1 METVISVKCGEDR
14 RFNQEGKTMDGSSAV
29 TSKGVHTVQLQNMA
43 WLAYQ
48 GHVLKFELASGS
60 QSSDDGNRST
70 ALVSDSTKL
79 KTVSHS
85 FSLES
90 RRFTKVAENETV
102 IPALGVPKIVSVA
115 NIAEQRSGRALPCI
129 LMQSQISRQHFVNSV
144 LFYVPDVQRCFV
156 FGKFRS
162 NIPFLA
168 KTIWLLDGPVVCWIE
183 NGTVKYAM
191 KNAAKNF
198 YDVKTVQDERISICK
213 DSSIKS
219 CSVDSEGFLHIF
231 VAAESNSGGNDNS
244 ERGTDENCY
253 DTQWVHCNICM
264 DESKRAM
271 ATPKHSRGNACEDTS
286 FVPHA
291 YASIT
296 QCMHSSISGMA
307 PTSCDR
313 RKRGKW
319 TQSHRPAVSTPN
331 LTYIATSMRQLLEF
345 KNGQFCRL
353 AWIPFDDAVRVVPM
367 EMRGEKM
374 TAVMSDGGQ
383 VCVVKGSTSK
393 VVQKWDCVS
402 SLHIDSFLNN
412 GREQLLLLLDTR
424 VSSTTTS
431 FPDFILT
438 DMDLQL
444 ITSDRLLPE
453 TEGRSKVVS
462 GEPEEGSTPGG
473 SRSAKCPKNLLT
485 AVQALEMRV
494 KHGQTSLKEQEM
506 AQRQKEGMIHQSAW
520 NLSKMAAGQS
530 TQLSRQPTMIQL
542 CGESSFQQPS
552 ATGSSQPSDDVTK
565 GLKVTSGWQRV
576 IEENWII
583 GLRVTNDN
591 QWPITDLHLL
601 VLPLATGPTSKP
613 HQTDGPVQFPSS
625 HISIPPKLDED
636 KETVTT
642 TQCEPPPKRLK
653 LASHTMKSTARD
665 LRISPAT
672 LEPAQSVDVVAMTTI
687 PEFENGP
694 QVHYQ
699 LAVEWRSHFPSDAWR
714 EDGHCNSPYP
724 EHQSVICGQVSV
736 NAGDVIG
743 DNLAISLPFE
753 TENSGEV
760 LSRED
765 ELALDT
771 FQSQTHLRVSSTYTQ
786 LTCLPSMLC
795 QQMKFREMCTGE
807 HTTFQRSLCCTAG
820 TLKRVRVFFRELK
833 SKSAQMMVCTKNKR
847 ELLLFYHSL
856 VSHLPEDVHFS
867 SHTPLEHMEHAITD
881 SISHVAQELQHTH
894 KFLQEAQGSPQTRTN
909 PLADKG
915 KYVTSV
921 GARIKSDA
929 TLDNPDV
936 EKLKGLRREFVRE
949 SSEGRQHELR
959 RERVE
964 AERISLLGARE
975 NTDKAMARLSEAI
988 KTVSC

>member
-1 METVISVKCGEDR
+1 
-14 RFNQEGKTMDGSSAV
+14 
-29 TSKGVHTVQLQNMA
+29 MA

-48 GHVLKFELASGS
+48 GHVLKFELASGT
-60 QSSDDGNRST
+60 QSGDDGNRST
-70 ALVSDSTKL
+70 ALVSDSAKL
-79 KTVSHS
+79 RTVSHS

-90 RRFTKVAENETV
+90 RRFTKVAENETI

-115 NIAEQRSGRALPCI
+115 NIAEQP
-129 LMQSQISRQHFVNSV
+129 
-144 LFYVPDVQRCFV
+144 
-156 FGKFRS
+156 
-162 NIPFLA
+162 
-168 KTIWLLDGPVVCWIE
+168 
-183 NGTVKYAM
+183 
-191 KNAAKNF
+191 
-198 YDVKTVQDERISICK
+198 
-213 DSSIKS
+213 
-219 CSVDSEGFLHIF
+219 
-231 VAAESNSGGNDNS
+231 
-244 ERGTDENCY
+244 
-253 DTQWVHCNICM
+253 
-264 DESKRAM
+264 
-271 ATPKHSRGNACEDTS
+271 
-286 FVPHA
+286 
-291 YASIT
+291 
-296 QCMHSSISGMA
+296 
-307 PTSCDR
+307 
-313 RKRGKW
+313 
-319 TQSHRPAVSTPN
+319 VSTPN
-331 LTYIATSMRQLLEF
+331 WTYIATSMRQLLEF
-345 KNGQFCRL
+345 KNGQFCQL

-367 EMRGEKM
+367 EMGGEKM

-393 VVQKWDCVS
+393 VVRKWDCVS
-402 SLHIDSFLNN
+402 SLHVDSFLNN
-412 GREQLLLLLDTR
+412 GREQLLLLLETR
-424 VSSTTTS
+424 VSSTTAP

-453 TEGRSKVVS
+453 MEGRSKVVS
-462 GEPEEGSTPGG
+462 GEPLEGSTPGG
-473 SRSAKCPKNLLT
+473 TRSAKCPKNLLT

-506 AQRQKEGMIHQSAW
+506 AQRLKEGMIHQSAW
-520 NLSKMAAGQS
+520 NLSQMAAGQS
-530 TQLSRQPTMIQL
+530 TQLCRQPTMIQL
-542 CGESSFQQPS
+542 CGESSFQQPL
-552 ATGSSQPSDDVTK
+552 AAGSSQLSDDVTK

-576 IEENWII
+576 IEEKWII
-583 GLRVTNDN
+583 GLRVTNDS

-601 VLPLATGPTSKP
+601 VLPRATGSTSKP
-613 HQTDGPVQFPSS
+613 HQSDSPVQFPSS
-625 HISIPPKLDED
+625 HISIPPKHEGR
-636 KETVTT
+636 ETVATT
-642 TQCEPPPKRLK
+642 RCEPSPKRLK
-653 LASHTMKSTARD
+653 LASHTMKSAAHD
-665 LRISPAT
+665 LRTSPIT
-672 LEPAQSVDVVAMTTI
+672 LEPAQSVDVVTMTTI

-699 LAVEWRSHFPSDAWR
+699 LAVEWRSHFSSGAGR
-714 EDGHCNSPYP
+714 EDGRCDSQHP
-724 EHQSVICGQVSV
+724 EYQSVICGQVSV

-743 DNLAISLPFE
+743 DNLAVSLPFE

-760 LSRED
+760 LSRVD

-771 FQSQTHLRVSSTYTQ
+771 FQNQTHLRVSSTYTQ

-795 QQMKFREMCTGE
+795 QEMKFREMRTGE
-807 HTTFQRSLCCTAG
+807 HTLFQRSLCCTAG

-856 VSHLPEDVHFS
+856 VSHFPEDVHFS
-867 SHTPLEHMEHAITD
+867 SHTPLDYMERAITD

-915 KYVTSV
+915 KNVTSV

-936 EKLKGLRREFVRE
+936 EKLKGLRREFVGE
-949 SSEGRQHELR
+949 SSGGRQRELR

-975 NTDKAMARLSEAI
+975 NTDVAMARLSEAI